1 MKIRN
6 IFTAAAL
13 AVVIAAGSAR
23 AAEPAAPATLFEY
36 PSVPDKLTKPAMRA
50 NFMVEHLWDKCD
62 LKKTAV
68 TDLAAFH
75 NTFTDYL
82 SFFALADKAVV
93 EKSIKKYVERVA
105 KNPTNLNLTVGM
117 LHSDVL
123 NLRSQYCSASRQPER
138 HRSTGSPQAPQSSFS
153 TPTDAST
160 AQSTKCG

>member
-23 AAEPAAPATLFEY
+23 AAEPTAPATLFEY

-62 LKKTAV
+62 LEKTAV

-123 NLRSQYCSASRQPER
+123 NLRSQYCSD
-138 HRSTGSPQAPQSSFS
+138 GSIRCL
-153 TPTDAST
+153 PTT
-160 AQSTKCG
+160 